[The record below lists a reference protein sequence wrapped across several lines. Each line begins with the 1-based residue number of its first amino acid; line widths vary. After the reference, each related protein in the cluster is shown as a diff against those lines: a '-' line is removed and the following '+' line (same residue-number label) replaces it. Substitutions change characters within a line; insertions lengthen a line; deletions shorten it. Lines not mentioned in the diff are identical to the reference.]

1 VSNFNPVPKPESTK
15 KKKGTTAKKTGT
27 KKSDQPIPQLN
38 MAGKTRKEINDRNR
52 NFGKSVERNVAAL
65 TGGERTPMSGAVKH
79 GSRNL
84 TGDVEVKD
92 LLGRDFVKIECKGAS
107 IVTPTGDKTFTLKKS
122 VIDQTFQEAK
132 DAGEIGILWVHWA
145 NNQYI
150 EDHVLV
156 PGSNGEAHAMTPAR
170 MFIELLELAKLGA
183 AVREKGC
190 ICKIDG

>member
-1 VSNFNPVPKPESTK
+1 
-15 KKKGTTAKKTGT
+15 
-27 KKSDQPIPQLN
+27 